1 MRNSFWLGCHCFYAS
16 FSFFFLN
23 HFSDLRSLMQ
33 FMNLQKKNVNGNQ
46 MRRMKFRLVPTLVC
60 FYTLEIFYYKIDG
73 ELTTI
78 RTDEPLL
85 TLVPSVP
92 KFVFPL
98 HFLVFKFYRLCKLFL
113 WTWWHAKDCSWF
125 FHMVKWRLLSDLP
138 TINKWQGCDTN
149 TVFCYMTLFPQHC
162 YFNVGW

>member
-1 MRNSFWLGCHCFYAS
+1 MHSLNLYTFNEKQLVSGLDVIVFMQVFL
-16 FSFFFLN
+16 FFFLN

-46 MRRMKFRLVPTLVC
+46 MKMKFRLVPTLVC

-85 TLVPSVP
+85 TLASSVP

-98 HFLVFKFYRLCKLFL
+98 HFF
-113 WTWWHAKDCSWF
+113 S
-125 FHMVKWRLLSDLP
+125 
-138 TINKWQGCDTN
+138 I
-149 TVFCYMTLFPQHC
+149 
-162 YFNVGW
+162 